1 MIPLRD
7 DIPSSRFP
15 IVSVSLIAINIIAFA
30 YEMLLGKGLNPF
42 LYHYGVVPKCA
53 LSPSFCNIDSSAGRF
68 LPFFTSIFLH
78 GGFFHLGGNML
89 YLWIFGD
96 NVEDRMGHL
105 RFFIFYMSCGTLAG
119 TAHVFFNMAS
129 QVPAIGASGA
139 IAGILG
145 AYFKLFPRARVLTL
159 ITLGFY
165 WSTALIPASFLLGFW
180 FLMQLLSG
188 TASLSALRE
197 VSGGVAWWAH
207 VGGFA
212 AGYALVAL
220 FAGQSSLRICRR
232 YHDDYF

>member
-7 DIPSSRFP
+7 NIPSRRFP
-15 IVSVSLIAINIIAFA
+15 IVAVSIIVINIIVFVF
-30 YEMLLGKGLNPF
+30 EMSLGKGLNTF
-42 LYHYGVVPKCA
+42 LYHYGTIPKCT
-53 LSPSFCNIDSSAGRF
+53 LVPSACGMDSSIERF
-68 LPFFTSIFLH
+68 LPFFTSVFLH

-96 NVEDRMGHL
+96 NVEDSMGHAK
-105 RFFIFYMSCGTLAG
+105 FFVFYMSCGLLAG
-119 TAHVFFNMAS
+119 VAHVFFNTAS

-139 IAGILG
+139 IAGVLG
-145 AYFKLFPRARVLTL
+145 AYFKLFPQARVLTL

-212 AGYALVAL
+212 AGYILVS
-220 FAGQSSLRICRR
+220 FFSAGFRTPFRR
-232 YHDDYF
+232 KYHDDYF